1 MKVVIE
7 VSPEESD
14 KILETF
20 ETSILKTEIEDASD
34 VETVIATIFKSFI
47 VNVSGSLAEMSI
59 SCLKNIIETS
69 SIYQGLSSK
78 FDLSELWEFDNV
90 ESEEEYENKIL
101 DE

>member
-20 ETSILKTEIEDASD
+20 ETSILKTEIENASD
-34 VETVIATIFKSFI
+34 VETVIATIFKSFV
-47 VNVSGSLAEMSI
+47 VNVSRSLAEMSI

-69 SIYQGLSSK
+69 SIYQGLASK
-78 FDLSELWEFDNV
+78 FDLSELWEFDNI
-90 ESEEEYENKIL
+90 ESDEEYENKIL

>member
-20 ETSILKTEIEDASD
+20 ETSILKTEIEDVSD
-34 VETVIATIFKSFI
+34 VETIIATIFKSFI

-69 SIYQGLSSK
+69 LIYQGLVSK
-78 FDLSELWEFDNV
+78 FDLSELWEFDNT
-90 ESEEEYENKIL
+90 ESEEDKIL

>member
-78 FDLSELWEFDNV
+78 FDLSELWEFDNI
-90 ESEEEYENKIL
+90 ESDEEYENKIL

>member
-34 VETVIATIFKSFI
+34 VETIITTIFKSFV

-69 SIYQGLSSK
+69 SIYRGLSSK
-78 FDLSELWEFDNV
+78 FDLSELWEFDNT
-90 ESEEEYENKIL
+90 ESDAEYENKIL